1 MLSPVQVLQAVT
13 CYMLPVQVLQVI
25 RDQANICRSIH
36 LPAQSGSS
44 RVLEAMRR
52 GYTSDTYLALVEHIH
67 NILPGECVNTGG
79 TGLHTK

>member
-1 MLSPVQVLQAVT
+1 MLLPVQVLQAVT

-79 TGLHTK
+79 TGLHIK